1 MSCYQ
6 SCSRSLTQDQ
16 SPLAHDLPLSRSPLT
31 IVCIPV
37 LNWQNMLDA
46 LRPVTRRD
54 SSYAHFNQFLD
65 SSKVEG
71 EIIPRNETHKNA

>member
-16 SPLAHDLPLSRSPLT
+16 SPLAHDLPLPRSPLT
-31 IVCIPV
+31 
-37 LNWQNMLDA
+37 
-46 LRPVTRRD
+46 RRD
-54 SSYAHFNQFLD
+54 ASYAHFNQFLD

-71 EIIPRNETHKNA
+71 EIIPRNETIIKTHKVIQFTAG